1 MEIFNENILDL
12 LCPDNKF
19 KFRDIKDILVFEN
32 LRKLIINSPEEAI
45 KYIEEGNYFS
55 HKGSTLM
62 NKESSRSHAIICIYI
77 ENHLLKENI
86 VRKSTFNIIDLA
98 GSERQKKTGVTGDKV
113 KEAGIINK
121 PLSNLSQII
130 RKIINNE
137 KYI

>member
-12 LCPDNKF
+12 LCPDNKV

-45 KYIEEGNYFS
+45 KYIQDGNYFR
-55 HKGSTLM
+55 HTGSTLM

-86 VRKSTFNIIDLA
+86 IRKSTFNIIDLA
-98 GSERQKKTGVTGDKV
+98 GSKDKKRLELQVV
-113 KEAGIINK
+113 K
-121 PLSNLSQII
+121 
-130 RKIINNE
+130 
-137 KYI
+137 